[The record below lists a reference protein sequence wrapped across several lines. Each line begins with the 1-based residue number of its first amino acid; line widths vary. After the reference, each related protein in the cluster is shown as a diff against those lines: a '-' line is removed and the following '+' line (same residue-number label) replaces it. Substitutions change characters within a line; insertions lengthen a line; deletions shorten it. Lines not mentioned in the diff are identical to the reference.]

1 MWLAVKLNTPQ
12 ANPGDR
18 IWSPALCRRNIAQSG
33 HIDRF
38 GLEKLR
44 GLLLFALVRSNDDG
58 RLIFDEFLSFARD
71 FRLFGRSFVCRNPGA
86 VVKERAPSRA

>member
-1 MWLAVKLNTPQ
+1 
-12 ANPGDR
+12 
-18 IWSPALCRRNIAQSG
+18 LCRRNIAQSG
-33 HIDRF
+33 QIDRF

-71 FRLFGRSFVCRNPGA
+71 FRLFGRSFVCRNPFPIPHLIPHA
-86 VVKERAPSRA
+86 EKKKNKNPQYDA